1 MRTET
6 RTRTL
11 YKFDELSPEAQQHAL
26 ENQSRFESEDFDPE
40 FVYDDAATIAELFG
54 LDIRQ
59 TRKIRNDGSHFYDPT
74 IYPTIYYS
82 GFCYQG
88 DGACFEGTYSYK
100 AGALKA
106 VKDYAGQDERLHR
119 IVKALQDIQRKNFY
133 QLTAKCKHSGHYYHS
148 GCMSVDVERSD
159 DKEMTADAEE
169 TVEECLRDFADWIY
183 EQLENEYDYR
193 TGEES
198 CREEIEANDY
208 EFTEKGG
215 RA

>member
-6 RTRTL
+6 TTRTL
-11 YKFDELSPEAQQHAL
+11 YKFSELSPEAQQHAL
-26 ENQSRFESEDFDPE
+26 EEQSQIESEYFDPE

-74 IYPTIYYS
+74 IYYS
-82 GFCYQG
+82 GFSCQG
-88 DGACFEGTYSYK
+88 DGACFEGRYEYK
-100 AGALKA
+100 RGALKA

-119 IVKALQDIQRKNFY
+119 IVKALQEIQRKNFY
-133 QLTAKCKHSGHYYHS
+133 QLTARTTHSGHYYHS

-159 DKEMTADAEE
+159 GKEMTDDAEE
-169 TVEECLRDFADWIY
+169 MVKECLRDFADWIY
-183 EQLENEYDYR
+183 KQLEAEYDYR

-198 CREEIEANDY
+198 CREAIEANDY
-208 EFTEKGG
+208 EFTEKGDM
-215 RA
+215 A

>member
-11 YKFDELSPEAQQHAL
+11 YKFSELSPEAQQYAL
-26 ENQSRFESEDFDPE
+26 EKLSRFEAEVFDYE
-40 FVYDDAATIAELFG
+40 CVFDDAAEIADLFG

-59 TRKIRNDGSHFYDPT
+59 TRITRRNGEHY
-74 IYPTIYYS
+74 YAPTIYYS

-106 VKDYAGQDERLHR
+106 VKDYAGRDKDLHR

-133 QLTAKCKHSGHYYHS
+133 QLTARCKHSGHYYHS
-148 GCMSVDVERSD
+148 GCMSVDVARSD

-183 EQLENEYDYR
+183 KQLENEYDYR
-193 TGEES
+193 TSEEA
-198 CREEIEANDY
+198 CREAIEANDY
-208 EFTEKGG
+208 EFTEKGNMI
-215 RA
+215 

>member
-26 ENQSRFESEDFDPE
+26 EQQSQFESEVFDPE
-40 FVYDDAATIAELFG
+40 FVYDDAATIADLFG
-54 LDIRQ
+54 LDICQ
-59 TRKIRNDGSHFYDPT
+59 TRETRMNGEHYYAPT
-74 IYPTIYYS
+74 IHYS

-106 VKDYAGQDERLHR
+106 VKYHAGQDQELHR
-119 IVKALQDIQRKNFY
+119 MVEALQEIQKKNFY
-133 QLTAKCKHSGHYYHS
+133 QLTARTKHSGHYYHS

-169 TVEECLRDFADWIY
+169 TVIECLCDFADWIY
-183 EQLENEYDYR
+183 TQLENEYDYR
-193 TGEES
+193 TSEEA
-198 CREEIEANDY
+198 CREAIEANDY
-208 EFTEKGG
+208 EFTEKGDM
-215 RA
+215 A

>member
-6 RTRTL
+6 TTRTL
-11 YKFDELSPEAQQHAL
+11 YKFSELSPEAQQHAL
-26 ENQSRFESEDFDPE
+26 EKQAQYEAENFDLE
-40 FVYDDAATIAELFG
+40 FVYDDAATIADLFS

-59 TRKIRNDGSHFYDPT
+59 TRKTRMNGEHY
-74 IYPTIYYS
+74 YEPTIYYS
-82 GFCYQG
+82 GFSSQG
-88 DGACFEGTYSYK
+88 DGACFEGSYSYK

-169 TVEECLRDFADWIY
+169 TVKECLRDFADWIY
-183 EQLENEYDYR
+183 KQLENEYDYR
-193 TGEES
+193 TGEEA
-198 CREEIEANDY
+198 CREAIEANDY
-208 EFTEKGG
+208 EFTEKGEM
-215 RA
+215 A

>member
-26 ENQSRFESEDFDPE
+26 EQQSQFESEVFYSECIFDD
-40 FVYDDAATIAELFG
+40 VATIADLFG

-59 TRKIRNDGSHFYDPT
+59 TRETRMNGEHY
-74 IYPTIYYS
+74 YAPTIYYS
-82 GFCYQG
+82 GFSSQG

-100 AGALKA
+100 PGSLKA

-133 QLTAKCKHSGHYYHS
+133 QLTARCKHSGHYYHS
-148 GCMSVDVERSD
+148 GCMSVDVERQD
-159 DKEMTADAEE
+159 EKETPADAEE
-169 TVEECLRDFADWIY
+169 TVKECLRDFADWIY
-183 EQLENEYDYR
+183 KQLEAEYDYR
-193 TGEES
+193 TGEEA
-198 CREEIEANDY
+198 CREAIEANDC
-208 EFTEKGG
+208 EFTEKGDM
-215 RA
+215 A